1 MYDHTIRAVHVA
13 PNPIEI
19 EITFIIKTHV
29 HVQYNCTCTCTVKP
43 LGQIYIVSVLIT
55 WVSSFQE

>member
-1 MYDHTIRAVHVA
+1 MYDHTIHAVHVA

-29 HVQYNCTCTCTVKP
+29 HVQYNCTCTVKP